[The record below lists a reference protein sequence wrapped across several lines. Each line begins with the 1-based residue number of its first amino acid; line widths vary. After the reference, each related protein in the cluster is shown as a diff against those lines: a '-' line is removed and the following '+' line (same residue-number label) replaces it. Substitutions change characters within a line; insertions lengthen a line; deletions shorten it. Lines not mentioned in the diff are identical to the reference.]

1 MHLSMPWKRLAG
13 ILFRTTP
20 RIFRTTPRS
29 VILLVLASSLAGSG
43 VIRATEP
50 QAPPTPDE
58 RYEEFRDAVREGEKR
73 RVRRMVEEPGFLA
86 LETTSGRTPVFAL
99 DIADSADEEELIDL
113 VLAARPDLAHRDQD
127 GRTPLIHVAAAGNEL
142 AVARLLAAG
151 ADHAATD
158 PAGRTALTHAAVQGH
173 LRVAEVL
180 LEAGAEVDVRDRN
193 GATPLVYACAKG
205 FYNVPNLLL
214 ERGADPNVRTRTGD
228 TALELARRGNAQR
241 VVRLLLRH
249 GAR

>member
-1 MHLSMPWKRLAG
+1 MHLSMPWKRLAE
-13 ILFRTTP
+13 IPFRSTP
-20 RIFRTTPRS
+20 RG
-29 VILLVLASSLAGSG
+29 VVLLVLALGLAGSDAT
-43 VIRATEP
+43 RAAEP
-50 QAPPTPDE
+50 EVPPTPDE
-58 RYEEFRDAVREGEKR
+58 RYEEFREALREGEKR

-86 LETTSGRTPVFAL
+86 LETASGRTPVFAL
-99 DIADSADEEELIDL
+99 DVADSADEEELIDL
-113 VLAARPDLAHRDQD
+113 VLAARPDLEHRDQD
-127 GRTPLIHVAAAGNEL
+127 GHTPLIHVAATGNEL
-142 AVARLLAAG
+142 AVGRLLAVG

-214 ERGADPNVRTRTGD
+214 EHGADPNVRTRSGD
-228 TALELARRGNAQR
+228 TALALAERGNAQR